1 MEVCLI
7 IMAIIMIAMAGLIVF
22 LTYSLKTVQENQL
35 AQSESILSIIN
46 IIKTLR
52 DQVDCLAKS
61 EIQRAKKE
69 MDAKLKNK
77 KKREE

>member
-1 MEVCLI
+1 MEICLI
-7 IMAIIMIAMAGLIVF
+7 IMAIVMLAMAGLIVF
-22 LTYSLKTVQENQL
+22 LTYSLKAVQENQL